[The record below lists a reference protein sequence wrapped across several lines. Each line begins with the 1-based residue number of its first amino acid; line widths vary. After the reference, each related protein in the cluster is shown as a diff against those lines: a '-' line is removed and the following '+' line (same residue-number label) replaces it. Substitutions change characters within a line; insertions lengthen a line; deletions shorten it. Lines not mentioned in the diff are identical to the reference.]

1 MLDVDPWV
9 RSKLVHGHR
18 IDPGATCTPE
28 QIGYALGHS
37 TFNHD
42 FWVEIYGST
51 KSRIASMRWLSSV
64 NWTEHLHG
72 LLSDEEVCI
81 CSALIRMGIALG
93 KQPNSYYRGA
103 HNRNDSCCC

>member
-1 MLDVDPWV
+1 VLDVDPWV

-42 FWVEIYGST
+42 FWVEIYEST
-51 KSRIASMRWLSSV
+51 KSRIASLRWLSSV